1 MPIRA
6 HHAHYL
12 CISSVHEYCASHDH
26 HSTHRTR
33 YLGLLREPLGAAPGR
48 RGRQGPGSP
57 APLAHRQP
65 PAPPGDRRARRG
77 HRHRQG
83 QGADLAGGRRAALVD
98 PERAG
103 RRRGRPHRPQLAG
116 ARLHPPLRRQGRAV
130 ARRAAGLAG
139 GVGRPSRHQ
148 RQRRPGD
155 PGPAA
160 GHAGGDRGRP
170 AQVPPGRPGQPAGQA
185 GGGLHLRLPG
195 RPRPVTARRPLV
207 SAILSPAAARRVFLT
222 LTVTRWFPVGLVV
235 GILTLWPL
243 ERGLTIPEALSAMS
257 LTGITVFLLELP
269 TSGFADAFGRKPVY
283 VTAAVFLITSAVVF
297 YTATA
302 WWQFALAAVLTGVFR
317 ALDSGPLEAWFV
329 DTVHATESGADVDR
343 DLSRQGMV
351 LGSAMALGAL
361 ISGGLVWWHPVA
373 SQSALLLPGLLYLGL
388 GVVHLTAVL
397 LILKEPDRRGAGG
410 SVGMRRAAASM
421 REAPVVVR
429 EGLSLLR
436 HNRVLGGL
444 VAVELFWSA
453 GMVLFETFQPI
464 RLA

>member
-1 MPIRA
+1 M
-6 HHAHYL
+6 
-12 CISSVHEYCASHDH
+12 
-26 HSTHRTR
+26 
-33 YLGLLREPLGAAPGR
+33 
-48 RGRQGPGSP
+48 
-57 APLAHRQP
+57 
-65 PAPPGDRRARRG
+65 
-77 HRHRQG
+77 
-83 QGADLAGGRRAALVD
+83 
-98 PERAG
+98 
-103 RRRGRPHRPQLAG
+103 
-116 ARLHPPLRRQGRAV
+116 
-130 ARRAAGLAG
+130 
-139 GVGRPSRHQ
+139 
-148 RQRRPGD
+148 
-155 PGPAA
+155 
-160 GHAGGDRGRP
+160 
-170 AQVPPGRPGQPAGQA
+170 
-185 GGGLHLRLPG
+185 
-195 RPRPVTARRPLV
+195 

-329 DTVHATESGADVDR
+329 DTVHATEPGADMDR

-351 LGSAMALGAL
+351 MGSAMALGAL

-410 SVGMRRAAASM
+410 SVGIRRAAASV
-421 REAPVVVR
+421 REAPVVAENVPR
-429 EGLSLLR
+429 VAHLRGVCRGAVAGAGFDDPGLDAAHAAAGLSGNGR
-436 HNRVLGGL
+436 PGGGGAVLVGRDGGL
-444 VAVELFWSA
+444 RDVPADPA
-453 GMVLFETFQPI
+453 GRAARQ
-464 RLA
+464 